1 MSRVPDLDKLFS
13 PKSIVLIGSS
23 TIKIDQNMISPT
35 IFNAIRENLK
45 EFKGRVKVIDVK
57 DGNVKVNLEKEYDVA
72 VIVLPPKETVSSLR
86 QIGEKIHFAIII
98 PGGFSDEDKVKLNEL
113 SKKYGFRILG
123 PNSIMGVISSS
134 IRLNTSFEPD
144 FIPKVG
150 SISIVCQS
158 GGVGASLLDSLI
170 EEGLGLDLSI
180 WIGDSL
186 DIDVIEVLKY
196 LGKRDQTKTIGI
208 YLEGVKDGR
217 AFLSAIAEIV
227 PNKPIV
233 ILKGG
238 AAEASAERALL
249 HTASIAGSHRIFTV
263 AVRQAGAIVV
273 EAIDEFITA
282 LKALGLKNKSM
293 KGRSIAIVSNV
304 GGPAILAADAC
315 FLYGFSTP
323 PLSDEVYERIKKVF
337 PLIEPVNPIDLI
349 ADADHNRYIMVLRE
363 VMKEEHIDGILLI
376 TMFRSC
382 LTTPEDVK
390 KIIEMVSFKKP
401 CVIYTGGYGDLR
413 KLMSVLPPEY
423 HHKVVVVDDVW
434 KAAFAFDVLY
444 DYSVTCVEA
453 AKRYMSSVVE

>member
-1 MSRVPDLDKLFS
+1 MSRVPNLDRLFS
-13 PKSIVLIGSS
+13 PESIVLIGSS
-23 TIKIDQNMISPT
+23 IIKVDQNMISPA
-35 IFNAIRENLK
+35 IFEAIRENLK
-45 EFKGRVKVIDVK
+45 EFKGKVKVIDIGEGDRK
-57 DGNVKVNLEKEYDVA
+57 ITLDEKYDIA
-72 VIVLPPKETVSSLR
+72 VIVLPPKETISCLK
-86 QIGEKIHFAIII
+86 QIGEKISFAIII
-98 PGGFSDEDKVKLNEL
+98 PGGFPKEDKNEL
-113 SKKYGFRILG
+113 LKLSKQHGFRILG
-123 PNSIMGVISSS
+123 PNCIMGIISSS

-144 FIPKVG
+144 FIPEVG

-158 GGVGASLLDSLI
+158 GGVGASLLDSLM

-186 DIDVIEVLKY
+186 DIDVIEVLEY
-196 LGKRDQTKTIGI
+196 LRKREQTKVIGI
-208 YLEGVKDGR
+208 YLEGVRDGR
-217 AFLSAIAEIV
+217 AFLSAIAKTV
-227 PNKPIV
+227 PDKPIV

-238 AAEASAERALL
+238 VAEASAERALL

-282 LKALGLKNKSM
+282 LKALSLENKAM
-293 KGRSIAIVSNV
+293 KGRNIAIVSNV

-323 PLSDEVYERIKKVF
+323 PLSDEVYKRIKKVF
-337 PLIEPVNPIDLI
+337 PLIEPVNPVDLI
-349 ADADHNRYIMVLRE
+349 ADADYKRYIKVLEE
-363 VMKEEHIDGILLI
+363 VMNEEHIDGILLI

-382 LTTPEDVK
+382 LTTPEDVR
-390 KIIEMVSFKKP
+390 KIIEKVSFIKP

-413 KLMSVLPPEY
+413 KLMSVLPPKY
-423 HHKVVVVDDVW
+423 HRKVVIVDDVW

-444 DYSVTCVEA
+444 DYSVNCVEA